1 LGLILRAEDI
11 SKSFNGKPVLNSISY
26 EFSPERIYA
35 LMGPN
40 GSGKSTLL
48 KVLSFLEIPDKGSVI
63 YSNNKGIVSEG
74 ISLKRR
80 LTLILADLGLFN
92 KSVLANAEYGL
103 KIRGMGKIERR
114 EKAMDALSRMGLVEK
129 ARQNALTL
137 SSGEAQRLALARAI
151 AIEPEV
157 LFLDEPTASVDRE
170 NTEIIERAILDMKGS
185 RGIILC
191 THDEAQAQRV
201 ADVVLRIEK
210 GKLVE
215 G

>member
-1 LGLILRAEDI
+1 MGLILRAEDI